1 MSLNTPPYV
10 TDAGEEVEKA
20 DVDGGGVEGQLGQGG
35 ETLPPPVSSAG
46 DPTLAG
52 WIAHLV

>member
-10 TDAGEEVEKA
+10 TDAGEEVEEA
-20 DVDGGGVEGQLGQGG
+20 DVDGGGVEGQLGRVG
-35 ETLPPPVSSAG
+35 ETLPPVSSAG

>member
-10 TDAGEEVEKA
+10 TDVGEEVVEA
-20 DVDGGGVEGQLGQGG
+20 DVHGGGVEAQLGRGG
-35 ETLPPPVSSAG
+35 ETLPSVSSAG

>member
-1 MSLNTPPYV
+1 M
-10 TDAGEEVEKA
+10 TDAGEEIEKA